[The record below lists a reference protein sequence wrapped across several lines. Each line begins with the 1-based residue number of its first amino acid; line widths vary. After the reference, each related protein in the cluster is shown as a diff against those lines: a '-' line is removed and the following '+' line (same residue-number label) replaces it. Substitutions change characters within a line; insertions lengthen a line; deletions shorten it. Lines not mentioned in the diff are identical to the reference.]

1 VTHENNSADV
11 SFQHRGPD
19 SEEYTI
25 AADSESVTNDSSSYR
40 FSISPI
46 TSGNYDL
53 KANTSDGEEAV
64 LEDIMF
70 DKDSPELT
78 FPDRQFVGDNPTLTV
93 KIRDDHSGPD
103 PDSYDASVDNN
114 ANIGN
119 IDGFDSCTP
128 GNDCNVDIE
137 IGTDDLN
144 TNADFVLTL
153 DAEDNVGNTVE
164 SDEKTKTFTY
174 DGGYE
179 ADAPEIEGFDVD
191 IENGVAAVNDDV
203 DVDVNVPNIDEEIS
217 DAMQVECIV
226 DSDVVDTTDW
236 GDSNSFECELPIG
249 EIENQEVDVEVR
261 ACDRVNHCKESS
273 TRTVTFD
280 ANDPEVDSFDTK
292 QEYRV
297 FGDDFEV
304 EYEASDEATS
314 IENVQYFFS
323 SAFTDGDG
331 YDASAADG
339 SFTVDTS
346 KLRGDSNERTVY
358 IRVQDEAGRWSSLE
372 EESQIDFEYYP
383 EAQPEISLNATSN
396 FSVESGASED
406 LDVMLENPGK
416 LRLENVNISLESQ
429 ITDSSQNVEV
439 LEGGETTQIS
449 FDLNPNESHLGNSD
463 AEVSSSGPLDSET
476 INIQVNANNEQKNDV
491 DGKLEN
497 YSSRLEQLN
506 SNISKL
512 RTEGLEGD
520 LNDTIES
527 NTSDFKETVLSA
539 QEHVDEGDYYKAYNV
554 LENVDKE
561 FSEANQSFSQVEKQH
576 ELNMRNEKMM
586 FAGLAVL
593 MLSLTGIY
601 YSRSTESDFD
611 LSEIGLKIPDRF
623 NVPSLSKV
631 ELSLPDTFS
640 GNIRADNI
648 GSAVDEKLGSV
659 KEFIQE
665 EEEEVEEGFEGFR

>member
-1 VTHENNSADV
+1 LDTD
-11 SFQHRGPD
+11 
-19 SEEYTI
+19 YT
-25 AADSESVTNDSSSYR
+25 
-40 FSISPI
+40 
-46 TSGNYDL
+46 
-53 KANTSDGEEAV
+53 
-64 LEDIMF
+64 
-70 DKDSPELT
+70 
-78 FPDRQFVGDNPTLTV
+78 
-93 KIRDDHSGPD
+93 
-103 PDSYDASVDNN
+103 
-114 ANIGN
+114 
-119 IDGFDSCTP
+119 
-128 GNDCNVDIE
+128 
-137 IGTDDLN
+137 
-144 TNADFVLTL
+144 
-153 DAEDNVGNTVE
+153 AE
-164 SDEKTKTFTY
+164 
-174 DGGYE
+174 
-179 ADAPEIEGFDVD
+179 APEIEGFDVD

-631 ELSLPDTFS
+631 ELSLPNVSTE
-640 GNIRADNI
+640 GIRADNI